1 MCVVL
6 YFNKMFAFFLFA
18 MLAVHENFY
27 VCQPSAACRKD
38 MAFVGVVQTVSPP
51 MINNGGAGR

>member
-1 MCVVL
+1 ML
-6 YFNKMFAFFLFA
+6 AFFLFA
-18 MLAVHENFY
+18 VLAVHENFY

-38 MAFVGVVQTVSPP
+38 MVFVGVVQTVSPP